1 MQTLTIPPL
10 PSRNRVLLNVAKQVE
25 QVAPELRRTL
35 LIDPRDTLFDA
46 TVGRRWLYQQLSFR
60 EQSILPY
67 AEFYQAWDQILG
79 QEVYLGNRAYW
90 EAVHQFLRAQN
101 LTIGH
106 ADELTRA
113 ARTRFPELEA
123 GGKLQTV
130 VVPILSVLASY
141 GIRSVAVVNASMG
154 GEDFQ
159 AIYFPPGCDIHFDAV
174 YSSID
179 LSTTKDQAEALARL
193 RDQLGEWTW
202 GQRPYLISACETT
215 RRAAQSAGL
224 RTLAISHSNPSEA
237 VDHHLSTWADLIP
250 FYASNAG

>member
-1 MQTLTIPPL
+1 MQTLSIPPL
-10 PSRNRVLLNVAKQVE
+10 PSRSRVHLNVAKQVE
-25 QVAPELRRTL
+25 EVAPELRRTL

-60 EQSILPY
+60 EESILPY

-79 QEVYLGNRAYW
+79 QEVYLGKRSYW

-101 LTIGH
+101 LTAGH

-113 ARTRFPELEA
+113 ARAQFPELEA
-123 GGKLQTV
+123 GGKLHSV
-130 VVPILSVLASY
+130 VVPILSVLATY
-141 GIRSVAVVNASMG
+141 GVRSVAVVNASMNG
-154 GEDFQ
+154 DDFK
-159 AIYFPPGCDIHFDAV
+159 AVYFPPGCDIHFDAV

-179 LSTTKDQAEALARL
+179 LSTTHEQAAWIERL
-193 RDQLGEWTW
+193 RDQLGERTW

-215 RRAAQSAGL
+215 RRVAQAAGL

-250 FYASNAG
+250 FYASNPG